1 MRSIIEQE
9 LLVRHKPTT
18 HAFLQSIYALMTT
31 EQLTRLYWL
40 TRRKSVGR
48 QHASF

>member
-1 MRSIIEQE
+1 MRNIIERD
-9 LLVRHKPTT
+9 LLARHKSTNKL
-18 HAFLQSIYALMTT
+18 FMQSIYALMTT

-48 QHASF
+48 QYASF

>member
-1 MRSIIEQE
+1 MRSTIEQR
-9 LLVRHKPTT
+9 LLARHKLTT
-18 HAFLQSIYALMTT
+18 HAFLQSVYALMTT

-40 TRRKSVGR
+40 QRKASVGR